1 MKISAISVGDHATVT
16 ATVTV
21 VSSRCPLKETA
32 RFQLEV
38 SESKNVIFFTP
49 SKFTDLLAAVSLIVL
64 PCRKQPEAVQGEG
77 AAGLGWG
84 PGSVRSS
91 LGGPAALPSSL
102 RLWPPPLWSKGC
114 RASALLTAP
123 GCGLVPRSSMA
134 SSGAVFDPS
143 TRL

>member
-38 SESKNVIFFTP
+38 SESKNVIFFTL

-64 PCRKQPEAVQGEG
+64 PCRKQPEEAVQGEG

-84 PGSVRSS
+84 PGLGAWLCQELAGWPRSAPF
-91 LGGPAALPSSL
+91 LPPALAPSSVEQ
-102 RLWPPPLWSKGC
+102 RMSRFGPPHSPWLWACPQKLHGFLQGC
-114 RASALLTAP
+114 L
-123 GCGLVPRSSMA
+123 
-134 SSGAVFDPS
+134 
-143 TRL
+143 